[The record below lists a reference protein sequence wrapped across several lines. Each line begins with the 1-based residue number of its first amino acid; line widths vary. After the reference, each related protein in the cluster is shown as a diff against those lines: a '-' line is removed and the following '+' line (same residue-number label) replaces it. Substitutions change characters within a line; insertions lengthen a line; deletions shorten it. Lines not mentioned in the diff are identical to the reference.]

1 MPEQALNE
9 GAGPYAAS
17 KPTRTRWL
25 LLRGL
30 ARESRHWGDFP
41 AILSETL
48 RHAGHS
54 ADIET
59 LDLPGAGELSKH
71 TAPLSIEAT
80 AAAARAHRVARTT
93 ARNDAA
99 APAAPCYLLA
109 LSLGGM
115 VANAWTTR
123 WADDF
128 AGCVL
133 INTSLRGYAPFYRR
147 LRPSAYG
154 RLVKILSM
162 RDALAREQ
170 SILSLVSNRPDIAA
184 GTAHRWAGIARDR
197 PLSRTT
203 FARQLWAAASY
214 RPRTP
219 TLPLLVLGSRGDRLV
234 HPACSQAIAT
244 RWRSDFRQHPDAGHD
259 LPLDDPAW
267 VAAQICAWL
276 DTRDHP

>member
-1 MPEQALNE
+1 M
-9 GAGPYAAS
+9 
-17 KPTRTRWL
+17 T
-25 LLRGL
+25 
-30 ARESRHWGDFP
+30 
-41 AILSETL
+41 LSETL
-48 RHAGHS
+48 RHAGHQ

-59 LDLPGAGELSKH
+59 LDLPGTGELNEH
-71 TAPLSIEAT
+71 TAPLSIQAT
-80 AAAARAHRVARTT
+80 AAAARVHWISRTA
-93 ARNDAA
+93 ARNAAA
-99 APAAPCYLLA
+99 APAVPCYLLA

-123 WADDF
+123 WPNDF

-133 INTSLRGYAPFYRR
+133 VNTSLRGYAPFYRR

-184 GTAHRWAGIARDR
+184 ETARNWADIARDGPIAR
-197 PLSRTT
+197 AT
-203 FARQLWAAASY
+203 FARQLWAAANY
-214 RPRTP
+214 WPRTP
-219 TLPLLVLGSRGDRLV
+219 AIPLLVLGSRGDRLV
-234 HPACSQAIAT
+234 HPACSQTIAA

-276 DTRDHP
+276 DTRDHLRS